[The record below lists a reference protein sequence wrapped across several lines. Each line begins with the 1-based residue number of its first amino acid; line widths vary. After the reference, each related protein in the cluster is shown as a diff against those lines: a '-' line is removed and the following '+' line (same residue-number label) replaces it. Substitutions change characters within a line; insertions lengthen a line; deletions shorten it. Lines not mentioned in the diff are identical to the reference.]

1 MTELNRYS
9 IISEKNPREIILLR
23 GNGCKWRRCR
33 FCDYHLDYSR
43 NEEENYRLNKMEIE
57 KVTGI
62 YKTLEVI
69 NSGSFTDLDENTM
82 QAVLSKCL
90 EKEIRQLHFECH
102 WMHRDKISDIKRYF
116 GQHGITVKIKIGVET
131 FDALFRESYLDKGIT
146 TDSPEEIAG
155 YYDECC
161 LLFGIPGQNASSMER
176 DILTGLEY
184 FDRVCINIMNENSK
198 PIKPSP
204 SVIREF
210 IKELL
215 PVYLDNPRVD
225 ILIEN
230 TDFGVGDK

>member
-82 QAVLSKCL
+82 QAVLSL
-90 EKEIRQLHFECH
+90 
-102 WMHRDKISDIKRYF
+102 S
-116 GQHGITVKIKIGVET
+116 
-131 FDALFRESYLDKGIT
+131 
-146 TDSPEEIAG
+146 
-155 YYDECC
+155 
-161 LLFGIPGQNASSMER
+161 
-176 DILTGLEY
+176 
-184 FDRVCINIMNENSK
+184 
-198 PIKPSP
+198 
-204 SVIREF
+204 
-210 IKELL
+210 
-215 PVYLDNPRVD
+215 
-225 ILIEN
+225 LIHI
-230 TDFGVGDK
+230 